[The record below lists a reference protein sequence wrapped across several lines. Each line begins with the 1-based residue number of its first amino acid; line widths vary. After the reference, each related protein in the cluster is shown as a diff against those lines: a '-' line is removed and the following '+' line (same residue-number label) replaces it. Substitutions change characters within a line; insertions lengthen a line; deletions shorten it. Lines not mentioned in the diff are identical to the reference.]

1 MEKAQGWASRHKIG
15 ESISHNPTAAHLTP
29 SPLTTSPS
37 TPDSSCLAL
46 EATLLHNSKVDC
58 SKLEKAVFM
67 EPAMF
72 SESYKLTN

>member
-1 MEKAQGWASRHKIG
+1 MG
-15 ESISHNPTAAHLTP
+15 ESISHKLTAAHLTP

-46 EATLLHNSKVDC
+46 EATSLHNSKVDDG

-67 EPAMF
+67 EPVMF
-72 SESYKLTN
+72 SESHKLTN